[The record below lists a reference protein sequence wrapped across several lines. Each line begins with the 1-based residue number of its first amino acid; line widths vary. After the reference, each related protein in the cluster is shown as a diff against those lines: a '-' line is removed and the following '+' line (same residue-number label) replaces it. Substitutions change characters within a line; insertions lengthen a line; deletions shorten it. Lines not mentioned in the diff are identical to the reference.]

1 MSVKTTPII
10 TDVVLLLLLTVGIG
24 NLSTLMGAYEVS
36 DNTYS
41 LQHLCY
47 PYLQKRQNC
56 KTGASVST
64 LIGNA
69 FGELIPSVLLNCLTV
84 IMTTLLGM

>member
-24 NLSTLMGAYEVS
+24 NLATLMGAYEVS

-41 LQHLCY
+41 L
-47 PYLQKRQNC
+47 
-56 KTGASVST
+56 
-64 LIGNA
+64 
-69 FGELIPSVLLNCLTV
+69 
-84 IMTTLLGM
+84 